1 MARETGGMGLL
12 GFTLGGV
19 VVVLAILV
27 SVIYG
32 GEGTGPKVVNLDLAN
47 STGPGS
53 R

>member
-1 MARETGGMGLL
+1 MAGDSGGMGLL
-12 GFTLGGV
+12 GFVVGGT

-32 GEGTGPKVVNLDLAN
+32 GEGTGPKVVNLDLPN
-47 STGPGS
+47 STAPTS